1 MSVIRNKKLK
11 KMYEEFERSGYKIT
25 TDSTFHNTQDHIT
38 PSLKWQ
44 LEKLY
49 PKIQKRDKT
58 VIDKLLYLIERH
70 PKNPQLKNY
79 LSAAYTS
86 SGNFKKGT
94 EVNEWILK
102 EHPHY
107 LFGLLNKAHQMIDD
121 GKPEMVPGIL
131 GKDMELKSLYPDR
144 DLFHLAEVTGF
155 FKLAIMYF
163 AAIGDLEQ
171 AETRLQILEEIA
183 PEHPDTESARRH
195 LMPKRLEAG
204 FKRFEDE
211 EKTKIKVRAK
221 GNYQSLQTTEKPV
234 FNHPETEWLY
244 QYDTNIEKEK
254 LETILSLPRKTLVED
269 LVTIL
274 KDIIL
279 RYEYFREL
287 EEAGKLK
294 EEECFFA
301 CHAVYLLGELEA
313 DQVLDAILE
322 TFRQDSDFLQF
333 WYFDLLTEDFWETLL
348 KTGKNQLDKLQDFV
362 LTPDLDTYA
371 RGEVVG
377 SVSQLALHYP
387 ERRKEV
393 IGWFDAVMG
402 TVISANP
409 DSGIIDSDFNGF
421 LVWEAVELQGVE
433 LMDKIEQLYESGYV
447 TEGIAGSF
455 EDIKKD
461 IDRKPEYEH
470 KKEFTPIFEKYEE
483 LNRFKS
489 SKNSKETVFPRYD
502 EPIRATPKPGAP
514 TPKTGRNDPCPCGS
528 GKKYKKCCRNK

>member
-1 MSVIRNKKLK
+1 
-11 KMYEEFERSGYKIT
+11 MYEEFEISGYKIT
-25 TDSTFHNTQDHIT
+25 TNPAFQDNRDHIT

-49 PKIQKRDKT
+49 PKIQKGDKT
-58 VIDKLLYLIERH
+58 VIDKLLNLVERH

-79 LSAAYTS
+79 LSSAYIT
-86 SGNFKKGT
+86 SGNYKKGV

-102 EHPHY
+102 EHPGY
-107 LFGLLNKAHQMIDD
+107 LFGWLNKAQQLIND
-121 GKPEMVPGIL
+121 GKPEMAPGIL

-163 AAIGDLEQ
+163 AAIGDLGQ
-171 AETRLQILEEIA
+171 AEKRLQILEEIA
-183 PEHPDTESARRH
+183 PEHPDTKSARDQ
-195 LMPKRLEAG
+195 LLYKRMEAG
-204 FKRFEDE
+204 AKRFGEE
-211 EKTKIKVRAK
+211 EKTKLKVKAR
-221 GNYQSLQTTEKPV
+221 GNYQSLQTDEKPA
-234 FNHPETEWLY
+234 FNHSETEWLY

-254 LETILSLPRKTLVED
+254 LEKILSLPRKTLVED

-274 KDIIL
+274 KDIIS
-279 RYEYFREL
+279 RYEYFRRL
-287 EEAGKLK
+287 EEARKLK

-313 DQVLDAILE
+313 DEALDAILD
-322 TFRQDSDFLQF
+322 TLRQGSDFLQF

-362 LTPDLDTYA
+362 LTPDIDTYA
-371 RGEVVG
+371 RAEVVG
-377 SVSQLALHYP
+377 SVSQLALHYQ

-393 IGWFDAVMG
+393 IDWFDTVMG
-402 TVISANP
+402 AITAADA

-433 LMDKIEQLYESGYV
+433 LMDQIEQLYESGYV

-461 IDRKPEYEH
+461 IDRKPEYEQ
-470 KKEFTPIFEKYEE
+470 KKEFTSIFEKYDE

-502 EPIRATPKPGAP
+502 EPVRVTPKPDVP
-514 TPKTGRNDPCPCGS
+514 FPKTGRNDPCPCGS
-528 GKKYKKCCRNK
+528 GKKYKKCCMNK